1 MHVSGFLH
9 VVFPN
14 YSLFYDL
21 VIVIQLAPFQTEFS
35 RFTNVSINNFCSV
48 SETYNLSVL
57 SAMINFLIVT
67 PGKSRR
73 QERSSGLVYEN

>member
-1 MHVSGFLH
+1 MHVSDFLH

-14 YSLFYDL
+14 YVLFHDL

-35 RFTNVSINNFCSV
+35 RFTNVSINNFSSV

-73 QERSSGLVYEN
+73 QERSSGLV

>member
-1 MHVSGFLH
+1 MYLVSFML
-9 VVFPN
+9 FCPN
-14 YSLFYDL
+14 YVLFYDL
-21 VIVIQLAPFQTEFS
+21 IIVIQLAPFQTEFS
-35 RFTNVSINNFCSV
+35 RFTNVSIKNFCSV

-73 QERSSGLVYEN
+73 QERSSGLV

>member
-14 YSLFYDL
+14 YVLFNDL
-21 VIVIQLAPFQTEFS
+21 VIVIQLAPIQTEFS
-35 RFTNVSINNFCSV
+35 RFTNVSINNFSSV